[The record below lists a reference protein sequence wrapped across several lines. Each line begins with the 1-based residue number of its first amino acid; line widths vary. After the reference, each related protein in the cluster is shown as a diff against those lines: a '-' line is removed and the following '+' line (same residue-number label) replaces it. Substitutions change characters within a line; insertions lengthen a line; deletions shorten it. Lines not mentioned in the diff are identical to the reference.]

1 MREDHECPQCGHDCD
16 EMGRH
21 AFDDVTV
28 LWYFTCEKCGIDFGG
43 DSGVDDEKSV
53 A

>member
-1 MREDHECPQCGHDCD
+1 MREDHECPKCGHDCE

-28 LWYFTCEKCGIDFGG
+28 LWYWTCEKCGIDFGG
-43 DSGVDDEKSV
+43 DLGVDDEKSV